1 MITAL
6 TQISEELLL
15 SGCKQAA
22 NRPTLKQMAHFSE
35 EDPSLF
41 CMTTTRGF
49 GLGASAQL
57 AQTWQDAHLL
67 VNSRE
72 RSRIVLLLF
81 LYFCFDVPK
90 LDGIVESFQGPHQTY
105 FYQRFMEADKA

>member
-15 SGCKQAA
+15 SLAA
-22 NRPTLKQMAHFSE
+22 NRPTLKQMAHFFSE